1 MKAIVTAVFVDK
13 DDSLKEYPV
22 GTIVDFDEKRIKD
35 LAERKL
41 VKVVEAE
48 EHPKKA
54 TKRKKVD

>member
-13 DDSLKEYPV
+13 DNSLKEYPV

-41 VKVVEAE
+41 VRVIEAE
-48 EHPKKA
+48 EKPKRT
-54 TKRKKVD
+54 TKKK